1 MDARKVILTRGPG
14 RAELVSGRTTQIFQ
28 NELEATEF
36 RVVVHVER
44 ECDIERITRKELLL
58 LDTFCHVD
66 GPRGLNISQ
75 DREAQR
81 QCRVLP

>member
-58 LDTFCHVD
+58 LDTFCHAPSHGTETDVATPVLR
-66 GPRGLNISQ
+66 PR
-75 DREAQR
+75 
-81 QCRVLP
+81 